1 MKTFKGCILRKQV
14 EDLGINR
21 KPHPWG
27 CRCCC
32 TTLRYFSPLKNQKNT
47 TNEIPIK
54 GRGVA
59 RTY

>member
-1 MKTFKGCILRKQV
+1 
-14 EDLGINR
+14 
-21 KPHPWG
+21 
-27 CRCCC
+27 
-32 TTLRYFSPLKNQKNT
+32 LKNQKNT

>member
-1 MKTFKGCILRKQV
+1 MQVLLHRPEILLSFEKS
-14 EDLGINR
+14 
-21 KPHPWG
+21 K
-27 CRCCC
+27 
-32 TTLRYFSPLKNQKNT
+32 KNT